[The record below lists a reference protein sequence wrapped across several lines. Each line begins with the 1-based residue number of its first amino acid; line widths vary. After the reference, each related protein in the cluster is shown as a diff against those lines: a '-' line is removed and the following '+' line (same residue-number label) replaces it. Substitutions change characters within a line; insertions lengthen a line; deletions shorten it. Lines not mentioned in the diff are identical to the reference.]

1 MAQAPNSKVLVFL
14 ILKVCATTI
23 FYQIPEICTKRR
35 CQIERIPDHQEL
47 RRLLP
52 VQFLE
57 KPCDIILNIHNY
69 FLCHNLSGFL
79 TIIGT
84 AKLRSF
90 ALTCKFRKKIFR
102 IPRKL
107 LFLRPENLEFMLAII
122 SQMAALFILIL
133 VGYGAAKLKIIDGR
147 FSQQLSVFVI
157 NISSPCL
164 IVSSV
169 MGDIS
174 PDKDL
179 ILPVLAIGC
188 VTYAFFVA
196 VAMLLSRIIT
206 KNKDMQGIYG
216 FMLTFGNVGFIGY
229 PIVASIFGKYAIF
242 YASLLNIPF
251 TLLAFSLGK
260 KMIQGGPGGLKL
272 DWKILVSPAM
282 IACYL
287 STLIV
292 VFDIKGLP
300 NLVTTP
306 ITLLG
311 NITVP
316 AALLIIGTSMA
327 QMDLRRIFSG
337 KLVWGIS
344 VLRLLVL
351 PIVIYYFTRLIGF
364 SGDIL
369 GINTVL
375 AAMPVGTYGAMFCL
389 QYGKDETVMVQGIL
403 ISTLLSILSIPLITQ
418 IL

>member
-1 MAQAPNSKVLVFL
+1 
-14 ILKVCATTI
+14 
-23 FYQIPEICTKRR
+23 
-35 CQIERIPDHQEL
+35 
-47 RRLLP
+47 
-52 VQFLE
+52 
-57 KPCDIILNIHNY
+57 
-69 FLCHNLSGFL
+69 
-79 TIIGT
+79 
-84 AKLRSF
+84 
-90 ALTCKFRKKIFR
+90 
-102 IPRKL
+102 
-107 LFLRPENLEFMLAII
+107 MLAII

-174 PDKDL
+174 PDKGL

-196 VAMLLSRIIT
+196 VAMLLSRILT

-260 KMIQGGPGGLKL
+260 
-272 DWKILVSPAM
+272 WKILVSPAM

-292 VFDIKGLP
+292 VFNIKGLP
-300 NLVTTP
+300 NLITTP

>member
-1 MAQAPNSKVLVFL
+1 
-14 ILKVCATTI
+14 
-23 FYQIPEICTKRR
+23 
-35 CQIERIPDHQEL
+35 
-47 RRLLP
+47 
-52 VQFLE
+52 
-57 KPCDIILNIHNY
+57 
-69 FLCHNLSGFL
+69 
-79 TIIGT
+79 
-84 AKLRSF
+84 
-90 ALTCKFRKKIFR
+90 
-102 IPRKL
+102 
-107 LFLRPENLEFMLAII
+107 MLAII

-174 PDKDL
+174 PDKGL

-300 NLVTTP
+300 NLITTP
-306 ITLLG
+306 ILENTRKPGHDSLLPVNADSGVRHKRPAESG
-311 NITVP
+311 NHSDNPARKHHGPRGPADNRYIHGPDGP
-316 AALLIIGTSMA
+316 AADFLGKTGLGYLGSPAVGPADSHLLFYPSH
-327 QMDLRRIFSG
+327 
-337 KLVWGIS
+337 
-344 VLRLLVL
+344 RLQ
-351 PIVIYYFTRLIGF
+351 R
-364 SGDIL
+364 
-369 GINTVL
+369 
-375 AAMPVGTYGAMFCL
+375 
-389 QYGKDETVMVQGIL
+389 
-403 ISTLLSILSIPLITQ
+403 
-418 IL
+418 

>member
-1 MAQAPNSKVLVFL
+1 M
-14 ILKVCATTI
+14 
-23 FYQIPEICTKRR
+23 
-35 CQIERIPDHQEL
+35 
-47 RRLLP
+47 
-52 VQFLE
+52 
-57 KPCDIILNIHNY
+57 
-69 FLCHNLSGFL
+69 L
-79 TIIGT
+79 T
-84 AKLRSF
+84 
-90 ALTCKFRKKIFR
+90 
-102 IPRKL
+102 
-107 LFLRPENLEFMLAII
+107 II

-169 MGDIS
+169 LGDIS
-174 PDKDL
+174 PDKGL

-260 KMIQGGPGGLKL
+260 KMIQGGSGGLKL

-300 NLVTTP
+300 GLITTP

-327 QMDLRRIFSG
+327 QMDLRKIFSG
-337 KLVWGIS
+337 TMCCPSASTTRIWT
-344 VLRLLVL
+344 RAAW
-351 PIVIYYFTRLIGF
+351 YFIR
-364 SGDIL
+364 
-369 GINTVL
+369 N
-375 AAMPVGTYGAMFCL
+375 
-389 QYGKDETVMVQGIL
+389 
-403 ISTLLSILSIPLITQ
+403 
-418 IL
+418 

>member
-1 MAQAPNSKVLVFL
+1 
-14 ILKVCATTI
+14 
-23 FYQIPEICTKRR
+23 
-35 CQIERIPDHQEL
+35 
-47 RRLLP
+47 
-52 VQFLE
+52 
-57 KPCDIILNIHNY
+57 
-69 FLCHNLSGFL
+69 
-79 TIIGT
+79 
-84 AKLRSF
+84 
-90 ALTCKFRKKIFR
+90 
-102 IPRKL
+102 
-107 LFLRPENLEFMLAII
+107 
-122 SQMAALFILIL
+122 MAALFILIL
-133 VGYGAAKLKIIDGR
+133 VGYGAAKLRIIDGR

-169 MGDIS
+169 LGDIS

-206 KNKDMQGIYG
+206 RNKDMQGIYG

-272 DWKILVSPAM
+272 DWKILISPAM

-287 STLIV
+287 STMIV

-300 NLVTTP
+300 NIVTTP

-316 AALLIIGTSMA
+316 AALLIIT
-327 QMDLRRIFSG
+327 
-337 KLVWGIS
+337 
-344 VLRLLVL
+344 
-351 PIVIYYFTRLIGF
+351 
-364 SGDIL
+364 
-369 GINTVL
+369 
-375 AAMPVGTYGAMFCL
+375 
-389 QYGKDETVMVQGIL
+389 
-403 ISTLLSILSIPLITQ
+403 
-418 IL
+418 

>member
-1 MAQAPNSKVLVFL
+1 
-14 ILKVCATTI
+14 
-23 FYQIPEICTKRR
+23 
-35 CQIERIPDHQEL
+35 
-47 RRLLP
+47 
-52 VQFLE
+52 
-57 KPCDIILNIHNY
+57 
-69 FLCHNLSGFL
+69 
-79 TIIGT
+79 
-84 AKLRSF
+84 
-90 ALTCKFRKKIFR
+90 
-102 IPRKL
+102 
-107 LFLRPENLEFMLAII
+107 
-122 SQMAALFILIL
+122 MAALFILIL
-133 VGYGAAKLKIIDGR
+133 VGYGAAKLRIIDGR

-300 NLVTTP
+300 NIVSTP

-351 PIVIYYFTRLIGF
+351 PISRHQHRPRGHACGHIR
-364 SGDIL
+364 GD
-369 GINTVL
+369 VL
-375 AAMPVGTYGAMFCL
+375 PPVR
-389 QYGKDETVMVQGIL
+389 QGRDRHGPGNPHLHPPLDTQHPAHHADTL
-403 ISTLLSILSIPLITQ
+403 ISAMILLV
-418 IL
+418 

>member
-1 MAQAPNSKVLVFL
+1 
-14 ILKVCATTI
+14 
-23 FYQIPEICTKRR
+23 
-35 CQIERIPDHQEL
+35 
-47 RRLLP
+47 
-52 VQFLE
+52 
-57 KPCDIILNIHNY
+57 
-69 FLCHNLSGFL
+69 
-79 TIIGT
+79 
-84 AKLRSF
+84 
-90 ALTCKFRKKIFR
+90 
-102 IPRKL
+102 
-107 LFLRPENLEFMLAII
+107 MLAII

-133 VGYGAAKLKIIDGR
+133 VGYGAAKLRIIDGR

-174 PDKDL
+174 PDKGL

-196 VAMLLSRIIT
+196 VAMLLSRILT

-260 KMIQGGPGGLKL
+260 LLAFSLGKKMIQGGPGGLKL

-300 NLVTTP
+300 NLITTP

>member
-1 MAQAPNSKVLVFL
+1 
-14 ILKVCATTI
+14 
-23 FYQIPEICTKRR
+23 
-35 CQIERIPDHQEL
+35 
-47 RRLLP
+47 
-52 VQFLE
+52 
-57 KPCDIILNIHNY
+57 
-69 FLCHNLSGFL
+69 
-79 TIIGT
+79 
-84 AKLRSF
+84 
-90 ALTCKFRKKIFR
+90 
-102 IPRKL
+102 
-107 LFLRPENLEFMLAII
+107 
-122 SQMAALFILIL
+122 MAALFILIL
-133 VGYGAAKLKIIDGR
+133 VGYGAAKLRIIDGR

-169 MGDIS
+169 LGDIS

-206 KNKDMQGIYG
+206 RNKDMQGIYG

-292 VFDIKGLP
+292 VSDIKGLP
-300 NLVTTP
+300 NIVTTP

-344 VLRLLVL
+344 VLRLLIL
-351 PIVIYYFTRLIGF
+351 PIVIFYFTRLIA
-364 SGDIL
+364 SHHADTLIL
-369 GINTVL
+369 P
-375 AAMPVGTYGAMFCL
+375 AAITTPDFVPNLWFH
-389 QYGKDETVMVQGIL
+389 
-403 ISTLLSILSIPLITQ
+403 ILSVKRIPSRWSVSCWKITAVKP
-418 IL
+418 LTVSRTASKVRMST

>member
-1 MAQAPNSKVLVFL
+1 
-14 ILKVCATTI
+14 
-23 FYQIPEICTKRR
+23 
-35 CQIERIPDHQEL
+35 
-47 RRLLP
+47 
-52 VQFLE
+52 
-57 KPCDIILNIHNY
+57 
-69 FLCHNLSGFL
+69 
-79 TIIGT
+79 
-84 AKLRSF
+84 
-90 ALTCKFRKKIFR
+90 
-102 IPRKL
+102 
-107 LFLRPENLEFMLAII
+107 
-122 SQMAALFILIL
+122 MAALFILIL
-133 VGYGAAKLKIIDGR
+133 VGYGAAKLRIIDGR

-169 MGDIS
+169 LGDIS

-179 ILPVLAIGC
+179 ILPVLAIGCVTYAFFIGC

-300 NLVTTP
+300 NIVTTP

>member
-1 MAQAPNSKVLVFL
+1 
-14 ILKVCATTI
+14 
-23 FYQIPEICTKRR
+23 
-35 CQIERIPDHQEL
+35 
-47 RRLLP
+47 
-52 VQFLE
+52 
-57 KPCDIILNIHNY
+57 
-69 FLCHNLSGFL
+69 
-79 TIIGT
+79 
-84 AKLRSF
+84 
-90 ALTCKFRKKIFR
+90 
-102 IPRKL
+102 
-107 LFLRPENLEFMLAII
+107 
-122 SQMAALFILIL
+122 MAALFILIL

-260 KMIQGGPGGLKL
+260 KMIQG
-272 DWKILVSPAM
+272 PAM

-300 NLVTTP
+300 NIVTTP

>member
-1 MAQAPNSKVLVFL
+1 MTVSAWVPEQVKGSAARAFAFQNS
-14 ILKVCATTI
+14 A
-23 FYQIPEICTKRR
+23 IP
-35 CQIERIPDHQEL
+35 
-47 RRLLP
+47 
-52 VQFLE
+52 
-57 KPCDIILNIHNY
+57 
-69 FLCHNLSGFL
+69 
-79 TIIGT
+79 GT
-84 AKLRSF
+84 ASLRITAAGRPVDPGFTSKTRLWHSRAEKISGTGIIHYF
-90 ALTCKFRKKIFR
+90 CSPEKTKGKNMLT
-102 IPRKL
+102 
-107 LFLRPENLEFMLAII
+107 II

-133 VGYGAAKLKIIDGR
+133 VGFGAAKLKMIDGR

-169 MGDIS
+169 LGDIT
-174 PDKDL
+174 PDKSL

-196 VAMLLSRIIT
+196 VATLLSRILSRD
-206 KNKDMQGIYG
+206 KDMQGIYG

-229 PIVASIFGKYAIF
+229 PIVASIFGQYAIF

-251 TLLAFSLGK
+251 TILAFSLGK
-260 KMIQGGPGGLKL
+260 KMIQGGPGGLEL
-272 DWKILVSPAM
+272 NWKIFVSPAM

-287 STLIV
+287 SVLIV
-292 VFDIKGLP
+292 VLDIKWLP
-300 NLVTTP
+300 DLVVTP
-306 ITLLG
+306 LTLLG

-316 AALLIIGTSMA
+316 AALLVIGTSMA
-327 QMDLRRIFSG
+327 QMDLRKIFSG
-337 KLVWGIS
+337 KLIWGVS

-351 PIVIYYFTRLIGF
+351 PVVIFYLTRLIGF

-403 ISTLLSILSIPLITQ
+403 ISTLLSIISIPLITQ